1 MSFVGDAIGSVFGG
15 ITGASQAADAAEAA
29 GRTQSAA
36 SQAGI
41 EEQRRQ
47 FDKLVELM
55 APYVTAGQGALGG
68 QQALVGLQGQEAQQ
82 QAIQGFEQSPLFQ
95 SLVQQGESGILQN
108 ASATGG
114 LRGGNVQ
121 AALSQFRPQILNSL
135 IEQQYGRLGGLSSMG
150 QASAAGQATA
160 GQQLGQNV
168 SGLLGQQG
176 AATAGGQLAQGGVVG
191 STFNTLAQIAGAV
204 AGAGGFGGGGGAGMG
219 AGASGA
225 PSYGFG
231 GGTGASLGGG
241 GGGGGFRYTG
251 F

>member
-1 MSFVGDAIGSVFGG
+1 MSFIGDVIGDVFGG
-15 ITGASQAADAAEAA
+15 ITGASQAADSAEAA
-29 GRTQSAA
+29 GRTQTAA

-41 EEQRRQ
+41 AEQQRQ

-176 AATAGGQLAQGGVVG
+176 AATAGAQLAQGGVAG
-191 STFNTLAQIAGAV
+191 STFGTLAQLGGALYGAGA
-204 AGAGGFGGGGGAGMG
+204 FGGGGAGAGLG
-219 AGASGA
+219 AGGGAS
-225 PSYGFG
+225 SYSLG
-231 GGTGASLGGG
+231 GGTGANLGGG
-241 GGGGGFRYTG
+241 GTG
-251 F
+251 FSFRGF